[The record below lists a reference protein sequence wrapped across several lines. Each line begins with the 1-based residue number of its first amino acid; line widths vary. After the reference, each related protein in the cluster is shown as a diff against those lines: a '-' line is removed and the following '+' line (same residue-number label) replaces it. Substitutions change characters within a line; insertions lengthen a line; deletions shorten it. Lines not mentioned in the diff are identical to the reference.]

1 MGRQLI
7 ALTSALLA
15 LVLVL
20 GVAACSSNEG
30 QSVPTDN
37 EQVANESAEGQGQ
50 EDAVAAPP
58 PDAEPTIISRAGP
71 TATPTVDPATQ
82 PMAPIESGQL
92 AGVVIPAGAFL
103 LDYDEAWEEQDA
115 VATYVINGV
124 ASDELFD
131 WFVEQMVA
139 AGWGEPEERDG
150 SLIFLHT
157 SQLSARF
164 ADEELERTAT
174 VFFDSLDDL
183 EGGTTFTL
191 VVEAP
196 QED

>member
-1 MGRQLI
+1 MGRQLT
-7 ALTSALLA
+7 ALASTLLA

-20 GVAACSSNEG
+20 GVAACSDNEG
-30 QSVPTDN
+30 QSGQAEP
-37 EQVANESAEGQGQ
+37 EQVANESIESQGQ
-50 EDAVAAPP
+50 EDAEAPD
-58 PDAEPTIISRAGP
+58 PDAEPTVVQRAGP
-71 TATPTVDPATQ
+71 PPTPTVDPASQ
-82 PMAPIESGQL
+82 PLAPIESGQVT
-92 AGVVIPAGAFL
+92 GVVIPAGAFL

-124 ASDELFD
+124 ESDELYD

-174 VFFDSLDDL
+174 VFIDSLDDL

-196 QED
+196 LEE